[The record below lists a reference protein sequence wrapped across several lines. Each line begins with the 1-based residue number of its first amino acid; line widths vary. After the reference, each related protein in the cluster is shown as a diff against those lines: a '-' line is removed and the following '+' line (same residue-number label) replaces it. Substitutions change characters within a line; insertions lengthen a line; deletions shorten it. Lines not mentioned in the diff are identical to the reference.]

1 MNTTPSPNGA
11 HPPAHPSAPASIPA
25 RPSGTPAAGARAAAS
40 EHPADELELLI
51 RARYPVVYV
60 VSWEEARVEQHLL
73 RIAQRRGKQMFAWSV
88 TGGMRRLGGAVNPPR
103 PRGLADP
110 IEALDQIIESKEPAI
125 YLLQDFH
132 ALIRPSVQCNIP
144 NIRKLREAAR
154 ALSDSYKTIIICA
167 PYVELAPELEKDVTV
182 HDFPLP
188 SPAEVD
194 GLLGRICKDVGEHSG
209 LKIDL
214 DGAGRESLIRAAGGL
229 TLQEAENVFAKT
241 LVNDGTL
248 SGDDVS
254 TVFAEKQQIVR
265 KSGLL
270 EYYEATAELNAVGGM
285 DELKGWLR
293 RRSAAFS
300 KKAQDFGLPPP
311 KGVLLVGVQGCGKS
325 LCAKA
330 VSREWNMPLL
340 RFDVGRVFSSLVGS
354 SESNVRRAI
363 AVAESIAPA
372 VLWVD
377 EIDKA
382 FAGSQGSA
390 GTDGGTTARVMST
403 LLTWLSEKSKPVF
416 VLATANDI
424 SHLPP
429 ELLRKGRLD
438 EIFFVDLPTAAERR
452 EIVRIHISKR
462 RRDPAGFDLDELTGA
477 SDGFSGAEI
486 EQAVISALYD
496 AFYVGRD
503 LRTEDVLKSLRET
516 VPLSRT
522 MSERVAGIRAW
533 AEGRAR
539 FASRPDAQLAPQ
551 PKRKLEV

>member
-1 MNTTPSPNGA
+1 MSILPTSNGVR
-11 HPPAHPSAPASIPA
+11 PAPASAIAPPQAPAPRPAPAPAKPIPA
-25 RPSGTPAAGARAAAS
+25 S
-40 EHPADELELLI
+40 EPPTDELELLI
-51 RARYPVVYV
+51 RARYPVLYV
-60 VSWEEARVEQHLL
+60 VSWEEARVEQHLAQ
-73 RIAQRRGKQMFAWSV
+73 IAARRNKQMFAWSI
-88 TGGMRRLGGAVNPPR
+88 TGGIRRVGGAANPPR
-103 PRGLADP
+103 ARGLADP

-125 YLLQDFH
+125 YLLHDFH
-132 ALIRPSVQCNIP
+132 ALIRPNVQCNIP
-144 NIRKLREAAR
+144 NIRKLREVAR
-154 ALSDSYKTIIICA
+154 ALSDSYKTVVICS
-167 PYVELAPELEKDVTV
+167 PMVELAPELEKDVTV
-182 HDFPLP
+182 YDFPLP
-188 SPAEVD
+188 VAEEVD
-194 GLLGRICKDVGEHSG
+194 GLLKRICKDVGEHSS
-209 LKIDL
+209 LRVDL
-214 DGAGRESLIRAAGGL
+214 DDAGREALIRAAGGL

-241 LVNDGTL
+241 LVNDGAL
-248 SGDDVS
+248 DGRDVS

-270 EYYEATAELNAVGGM
+270 EYYEATAELDAVGGLE
-285 DELKGWLR
+285 ELKGWLR
-293 RRSAAFS
+293 RRSLAFS
-300 KKAQDFGLPPP
+300 QKAHDFGLPAP

-372 VLWVD
+372 VLWID

-403 LLTWLSEKSKPVF
+403 LLTWLSEKLKPVF

-424 SHLPP
+424 SNLPP

-438 EIFFVDLPTAAERR
+438 EIFFVDLPTAAERQ
-452 EIVRIHISKR
+452 EIFRIHIAKR
-462 RRDPAGFDLDELTGA
+462 KRNPAQFDLRELATA
-477 SDGFSGAEI
+477 ADGFSGAEI

-503 LRTEDVLKSLRET
+503 LQTDDILKSIRET

-522 MSERVAGIRAW
+522 MSERVSDLRSW

-539 FASRPDAQLAPQ
+539 FASQPDAAKAAL
-551 PKRKLEV
+551 PKRKIEV

>member
-1 MNTTPSPNGA
+1 MTTGPSTNGVRSA
-11 HPPAHPSAPASIPA
+11 GHPASARPPAVPAAATLAPASGP
-25 RPSGTPAAGARAAAS
+25 
-40 EHPADELELLI
+40 PADELELLI
-51 RARYPVVYV
+51 RARYPVLYV

-73 RIAQRRGKQMFAWSV
+73 QIAARRNKQMFAWSI
-88 TGGMRRLGGAVNPPR
+88 TGGMRRIGGAVNPPR
-103 PRGLADP
+103 ARGLADP

-132 ALIRPSVQCNIP
+132 ALIRPNVQCNIP
-144 NIRKLREAAR
+144 NIRKLREVAR
-154 ALSDSYKTIIICA
+154 ALSDSYKTVVICS
-167 PYVELAPELEKDVTV
+167 PHVELSPELEKDVTV
-182 HDFPLP
+182 YDFPLP
-188 SPAEVD
+188 AAAEVD
-194 GLLGRICKDVGEHSG
+194 GLLRRICKDVGEHSA
-209 LKIDL
+209 LRVDL
-214 DGAGRESLIRAAGGL
+214 DDVGREALIRAAGGL

-248 SGDDVS
+248 DGRDVS

-270 EYYEATAELNAVGGM
+270 EYYEATAELNAVGGLE
-285 DELKGWLR
+285 ELKSWLR
-293 RRSAAFS
+293 RRSMAFS
-300 KKAQDFGLPPP
+300 QKAVDFGLPAP

-330 VSREWNMPLL
+330 VAREWNMPLL
-340 RFDVGRVFSSLVGS
+340 RFDVGRMFSSLVGS

-372 VLWVD
+372 VLWID

-403 LLTWLSEKSKPVF
+403 LLTWLSEKTKPVF

-438 EIFFVDLPTAAERR
+438 EIFFVDLPTASERR
-452 EIVRIHISKR
+452 EILRIHIAKR
-462 RRDPAGFDLDELTGA
+462 KRDPAGFDLDELLSA
-477 SDGFSGAEI
+477 SEGFSGAEI

-496 AFYVGRD
+496 AFYVGRNLETGGV
-503 LRTEDVLKSLRET
+503 LRSLRET

-522 MSERVAGIRAW
+522 MSERVSDIRAW

-539 FASRPDAQLAPQ
+539 FASKPDCSQAQV